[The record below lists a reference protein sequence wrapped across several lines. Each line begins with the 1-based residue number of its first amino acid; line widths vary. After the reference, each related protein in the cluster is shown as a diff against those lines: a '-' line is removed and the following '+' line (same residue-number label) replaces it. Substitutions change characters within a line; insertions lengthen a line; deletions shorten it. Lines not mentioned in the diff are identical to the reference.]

1 MYDDQ
6 CLLTEFTGSPFVTLS
21 HVVPR
26 AKDLQVAEHPD
37 NVMVLNWLHH
47 QAFDAGLF
55 TFDGD
60 HGLHVHP
67 EFEPE
72 TEFFERTLTQRA
84 GEPVQFPNSAT
95 VGEAFLDE
103 RNGTLDWW

>member
-1 MYDDQ
+1 
-6 CLLTEFTGSPFVTLS
+6 
-21 HVVPR
+21 
-26 AKDLQVAEHPD
+26 
-37 NVMVLNWLHH
+37 MVLNWLHH